1 MTCTPGNAG
10 HNSPEEYPLI
20 TISEVTSRNDFHRFF
35 SFPSVLYRKNPYYV
49 PSLIYDEAWNFNPKK
64 NPAYRH
70 AETACFLAWEHKRV
84 VGRIAALILR
94 REGDE
99 KFSKTLRFNR
109 FDMIDSLDVTRA
121 LIDRAAEWGR
131 QRGMEYMIGP
141 IGFSDLD
148 KQGLLV
154 EGFDQPGMFITL
166 YNHPYYAEHLE
177 ALGFVKEV
185 DWVEY
190 KIKVP
195 DTADPRIARICEMAQ
210 HRYKLRLLSFRS
222 KRQALPYVRKA
233 FAMYNRSYAN
243 LYGFIP
249 LTDDQVEM
257 AIRQFFYLVNLEYVS
272 IVVTDDDDVVG
283 LGIMVPSL
291 SHAVRK
297 SKGRLFPLGW
307 LRIMRALKE
316 HTLLDMYLIAV
327 QPEYQGRGVNAII
340 LNDGITKA
348 VAHGVIYAETGPEL
362 EDNRNVQSQWKGF
375 EKVQH
380 KRRRCYGR
388 PIA

>member
-1 MTCTPGNAG
+1 M
-10 HNSPEEYPLI
+10 I
-20 TISEVTSRNDFHRFF
+20 TIREVSSRTEFHRFF
-35 SFPSVLYRKNPYYV
+35 SFPSVLYRKSPYYV
-49 PSLIYDEAWNFNPKK
+49 PSLLHDEMWNFNPRK
-64 NPAYRH
+64 NPAYSH
-70 AETACFLAWEHKRV
+70 AETACFLAYDANRI
-84 VGRIAALILR
+84 VGRIAALILK
-94 REGDE
+94 RECEEGAR
-99 KFSKTLRFNR
+99 KVLRFNR

-121 LIDRAAEWGR
+121 LIDRAALWGKE
-131 QRGMEYMIGP
+131 RGMEYMIGP

-177 ALGFVKEV
+177 ALGFAKEV

-195 DTADPRIARICEMAQ
+195 QQADARIERICELAQ
-210 HRYKLRLLSFRS
+210 KRYNLRLLSFRS

-233 FAMYNRSYAN
+233 FTMYNRSYAN

-249 LTDDQVEM
+249 LTEAQIES
-257 AIRQFFYLVNLEYVS
+257 AIRQFFYLVSLEYVS
-272 IVVTDDDDVVG
+272 IVANEHDDVVG

-291 SHAVRK
+291 SHAVRR
-297 SKGRLFPLGW
+297 SKGRLLPLGW

-316 HTLLDMYLIAV
+316 HSLLDMYLIAV

-340 LNDGITKA
+340 LNDGIKKA
-348 VAHGVIYAETGPEL
+348 LAHGVIYAETGPEL
-362 EDNRNVQSQWKGF
+362 EENVNVQSQWKGF
-375 EKVQH
+375 DRVQH

-388 PIA
+388 IIDFQQ